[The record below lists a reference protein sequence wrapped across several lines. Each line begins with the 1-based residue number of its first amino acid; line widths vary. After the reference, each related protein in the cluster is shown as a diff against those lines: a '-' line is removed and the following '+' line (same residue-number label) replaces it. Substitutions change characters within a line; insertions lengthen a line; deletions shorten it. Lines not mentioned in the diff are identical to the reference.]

1 MPPPPVTGAWV
12 GMSEGLDVMTSG
24 EELSLTDAGGL
35 DGGLAISLAGLS
47 EVLALAVP
55 VAEEVAPLAEEVAP
69 LAVGDNTDEEGV
81 LDPEQAESATQ
92 TSMVVR
98 PQPTVSLTRCAV
110 HVIAV
115 RVLIEPPHALGNHH
129 FPAADRRNRCRKENV
144 RPAFGRWPRVDRRTP
159 LTKTA
164 TTITV
169 SPSCGTN
176 TQWHA
181 RRRNIRLVD

>member
-1 MPPPPVTGAWV
+1 MAAPPSTASPASWKPAVPPPPVTGAWV

-110 HVIAV
+110 HVMAV

-129 FPAADRRNRCRKENV
+129 FPVADRRNQCRKENV
-144 RPAFGRWPRVDRRTP
+144 RPAFGR
-159 LTKTA
+159 
-164 TTITV
+164 
-169 SPSCGTN
+169 
-176 TQWHA
+176 
-181 RRRNIRLVD
+181 